1 MRLSRIKLAGFKS
14 FVDPTTVYIE
24 SNLVGVVGPNGSGK
38 SNIIDAVRWVMGES
52 SAKHMRG
59 ESMADVIFS
68 GSSSRKPVGQAFVEL
83 VFDNSQS
90 SMGGKYANY
99 NEISIKRLVTRDGQS
114 NYSLN
119 GTRCRRRDI
128 TDIFL
133 GTGLGPR
140 SYAIIGQGMISRLIE
155 AKPDELRTFL
165 EEAAGISKYK
175 ERRRETENRMR
186 HTHENLSRIDDLMD
200 ELDKQLERLQKQ
212 AKTAERYKNLKDEA
226 RTVKGQLLTLQWQ
239 LLDNEMQTKEALVG
253 KMGTQLEADISALR
267 TTEAAME
274 QQREIHVEASDT
286 LNEIQARYYQIG
298 AEVSSHEQQI
308 QHTKNR
314 QQELAN
320 DLAQVIQAQQDANV
334 HQQTDE
340 RQCIE
345 HEVKITELM
354 PVFDVAKQQ
363 SELSSAQLEEA
374 DDAMQDWQSQ
384 WDEFNQ
390 QAGEP
395 TKTAEVERT
404 KITHM
409 ENQSQQLQQRSER
422 LRDELISF
430 ESKRLDDELQA
441 LDEVMMQQQT
451 QADQLHEVLSE
462 CQARV
467 TDQRQEM
474 VELTENLATSRD
486 QHQQQRGRIASL
498 EVLQEAALGQH
509 EEQRQAWLSELGLQD
524 CPRLAQQLI
533 VSEGWEKAV
542 ETVLGFNLEA
552 LCINAL
558 PDIFDKLHELPE
570 LSIHFMAARSTSGHV
585 NAMLNSRRLLSDVVQ
600 SPVDVSH
607 LLDKIYC
614 VDDLPAALALS
625 QQLLEDE
632 SVVTRQGLWMS
643 PRWLRINKQ
652 QDEKSGVIAREKEL
666 QALQIAQQQEAEVV
680 AQLEQQ
686 CEFSQVSLLE
696 IEAQRDNTQREIQES
711 QKQLGEI
718 KAQYSGKLA
727 RSEQIKTRSAQVRS
741 ELDDIQQ
748 QITNHVRDVQEARK
762 RLAEALDR
770 MDETVQ
776 RREVLTE
783 QRDELRESLADVRQV
798 ANEKKQEMHDLKLR
812 FESSKMAK
820 EAAEQ
825 NLQRVHIQLR
835 RLQVRQNVLETALTD
850 NETPLPAIKQN
861 LEKLLEQRL
870 TVEAQLSEVRQG
882 VGEADNQLRELSA
895 NKIQI
900 EQKVQVARETLNQE
914 QMNAQTVKVRR
925 QTLIEQLSEAG
936 YELAQILAEL
946 PEEAS
951 ANAWEQGL
959 AKLEQSIVRLGPI
972 NLAAIDEYAEQSE
985 RKQYLES
992 QHNDLTEA
1000 LTTLENAINKID
1012 KETRAR
1018 FKDTFDKV
1026 NDGLKNMF
1034 PKLFGGGQAFLEL
1047 VSEDLLETGVT
1058 IMARPPGKR
1067 ISNIHM
1073 LSGGE
1078 KALTAVAL
1086 VFAIFELNPA
1096 PFCML
1101 DEVDAPLDEANVGR
1115 FSQLVKAMSEQVQF
1129 IFITHNKTTME
1140 IAQHLNGVT
1149 MHEPGVSRMVSV
1161 DVEEAAS
1168 LAAM

>member
-1 MRLSRIKLAGFKS
+1 MRLSKIKLAGFKS
-14 FVDPTTVYIE
+14 FVDPTTVHIE
-24 SNLVGVVGPNGSGK
+24 SNLVGIVGPNGSGK

-90 SMGGKYANY
+90 SMGGQYASY

-186 HTHENLSRIDDLMD
+186 HTHENLSRITDLME

-212 AKTAERYKNLKDEA
+212 AKTAERYKNLKEEE

-239 LLDNEMQTKEALVG
+239 VLDREMQTKDALVG
-253 KMGTQLEADISALR
+253 KMGTQLEADISTLR
-267 TTEAAME
+267 ATEATME
-274 QQREIHVEASDT
+274 QQRAIHVEASDT

-308 QHTKNR
+308 QHTNNR

-320 DLAQVIQAQQDANV
+320 DLAQVIQTQQDANI
-334 HQQTDE
+334 HQQTDQ
-340 RQCIE
+340 RQGIE
-345 HEVKITELM
+345 HEAIITELA
-354 PVFDVAKQQ
+354 PVFEEAKEQ
-363 SELSSAQLEEA
+363 SELYSAQLEEA
-374 DDAMQDWQSQ
+374 DSAMQDWQLQ
-384 WDEFNQ
+384 WDTFNQ

-404 KITHM
+404 KITHL
-409 ENQSQQLQQRSER
+409 EDQSQQFQQRSER
-422 LRDELISF
+422 LGEELKSF
-430 ESKRLDDELQA
+430 ETQLLGDELQA
-441 LDEVMMQQQT
+441 LDDVMAEQQAQV
-451 QADQLHEVLSE
+451 DQLQAVLSE

-467 TDQRQEM
+467 SDQREEM
-474 VELTENLATSRD
+474 IELTDSLATNRD
-486 QHQQQRGRIASL
+486 QHQQQGGRIASL
-498 EVLQEAALGQH
+498 DVLQEAALGKH

-524 CPRLAQQLI
+524 CPRLAQQLT
-533 VSEGWEKAV
+533 VNEGWEKAI
-542 ETVLGFNLEA
+542 ETVLGFNLET
-552 LCINAL
+552 LCINTL
-558 PDIFDKLHELPE
+558 QDIFDQLDELPE
-570 LSIHFMAARSTSGHV
+570 LSISFMDAQSTSGHV
-585 NAMLNSRRLLSDVVQ
+585 NAMLDGRRLLSDVVQ
-600 SPVDVSH
+600 SPVDIGH
-607 LLDKIYC
+607 LLGKIYC
-614 VDDLPAALALS
+614 ADDLPAALALS
-625 QQLLEDE
+625 EQLLDDE
-632 SVVTRQGLWMS
+632 SVVTRQGLWIS

-652 QDEKSGVIAREKEL
+652 HDEKSGVIAREKEL
-666 QALQIAQQQEAEVV
+666 KVLQITQQQVAESI

-686 CEFSQVSLLE
+686 YDLSQESLLE
-696 IEAQRDNTQREIQES
+696 LEAQRESTQREIQES
-711 QKQLGEI
+711 QKQLSEI
-718 KAQYSGKLA
+718 KAQYSGKQA
-727 RSEQIKTRSAQVRS
+727 RLDQITTRSARVRS

-748 QITNHVRDVQEARK
+748 RIANNIRDVQNSRK
-762 RLAEALDR
+762 HLADALDM
-770 MDETVQ
+770 MDEIVQ
-776 RREVLTE
+776 RREQLTE
-783 QRDELRESLADVRQV
+783 QRDELRESLAHARQV
-798 ANEKKQEMHDLKLR
+798 ANEKKQQMHDLKLQL
-812 FESSKMAK
+812 ESSRLAK

-825 NLQRVHIQLR
+825 NLQRVHAQLR
-835 RLQVRQNVLETALTD
+835 SLQARQTALETAITD
-850 NETPLPAIKQN
+850 NETPLSGIKQN
-861 LEKLLEQRL
+861 LEQLLEQRL

-882 VGEADNQLRELSA
+882 VEDADHQLRELSA

-900 EQKVQVARETLNQE
+900 EQKIQGAREALSQE
-914 QMNAQTVKVRR
+914 QMNAQTIKVRR

-936 YELAQILAEL
+936 YELAPILAEL
-946 PEEAS
+946 PEGALAS
-951 ANAWEQGL
+951 EWEQML

-992 QHNDLTEA
+992 QYGDLTEA
-1000 LTTLENAINKID
+1000 LTTLENAIKKID
-1012 KETRAR
+1012 KETRAK
-1018 FKDTFDKV
+1018 FKVTFDKV
-1026 NDGLKNMF
+1026 NGGLKNMF

-1047 VSEDLLETGVT
+1047 ISEDLLDTGVT

-1101 DEVDAPLDEANVGR
+1101 DEVDAPLDETNVGR
-1115 FSQLVKAMSEQVQF
+1115 FSQLVKTMSEQVQF

-1140 IAQHLNGVT
+1140 IALHLNGVT